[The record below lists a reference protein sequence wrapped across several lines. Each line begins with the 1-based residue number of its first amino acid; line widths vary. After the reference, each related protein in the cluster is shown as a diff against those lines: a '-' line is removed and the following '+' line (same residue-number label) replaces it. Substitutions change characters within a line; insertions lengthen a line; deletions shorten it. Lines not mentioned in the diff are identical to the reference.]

1 MDEKQKIQGN
11 IRKLSTAEN
20 VHYFSELADIDQNEL
35 VNLHKCYPYWSK
47 NFIKLMIHNKV
58 RFFE

>member
-20 VHYFSELADIDQNEL
+20 VHYFWELADIGQSD
-35 VNLHKCYPYWSK
+35 
-47 NFIKLMIHNKV
+47 
-58 RFFE
+58 R

>member
-20 VHYFSELADIDQNEL
+20 VHFWELADLN
-35 VNLHKCYPYWSK
+35 KCYPYWSK
-47 NFIKLMIHNKV
+47 NPIKLMIHNKV

>member
-20 VHYFSELADIDQNEL
+20 VGIIFGNWPILVKVADKNMILVEKFYKIDD
-35 VNLHKCYPYWSK
+35 
-47 NFIKLMIHNKV
+47 
-58 RFFE
+58 